1 MGRAGCLFVAF
12 GEVSMRAGASG
23 ELVEI
28 GALGALGV
36 ADVVRAPRLPVAA
49 ALFLVVVLIIGALH
63 VAPWLVAAQVVPP
76 EVVLAAAA
84 Y

>member
-12 GEVSMRAGASG
+12 GEVSMRGGASG

-49 ALFLVVVLIIGALH
+49 ALFLVVVIIGALH